1 MKASALVAAAGALIG
16 LSACGTYSV
25 RKSALA
31 PHLAP
36 PMRSGHGTGQ
46 GSALAFGSPTV
57 ATAVAPEEGPGAHA
71 GLHIP
76 RAEVGG
82 ALRGALT
89 PNFDVGF
96 VWDYGARQGATKT
109 AADEPSPQNGG
120 VWGGGLSMF
129 YSAPTGHPGI
139 RLGLGLDLLRY
150 SVPYVEYRTCVADCV
165 EPYTD
170 VHHDREGVNVYSVS
184 VIPSWRHG
192 SVTLFGGGTLRNHP
206 MVDKGEIEIGVYPDD
221 EVSEGPANF
230 IATVGAEVEL
240 FGGVRALG
248 MVYQPLTQDPVRYGP
263 TFGAA
268 LTIPLGSPAPAPPA
282 RVATR

>member
-1 MKASALVAAAGALIG
+1 MKASALTVAAGALIG

-46 GSALAFGSPTV
+46 GTEVSFGSTTV
-57 ATAVAPEEGPGAHA
+57 AAAVAPEEGPGANA

-76 RAEVGG
+76 RAELGG
-82 ALRGALT
+82 ALRGALS
-89 PNFDVGF
+89 PNFDFGF
-96 VWDYGARQGATKT
+96 LWDYGARRGATKT
-109 AADEPSPQNGG
+109 AEDEPSPQNGS
-120 VWGGGLSMF
+120 VWGGGISMF
-129 YSAPTGHPGI
+129 YSAPTPHPAF

-150 SVPYVEYRTCVADCV
+150 SVPYVEYRTCVEDCV

-170 VHHDREGVNVYSVS
+170 VDHDREGVNVYSLS
-184 VIPSWRHG
+184 VIPSWRVG
-192 SVTLFGGGTLRNHP
+192 GLTLFGGGTLRNHP
-206 MVDKGEIEIGVYPDD
+206 MVDKGEIEIGTYPDD
-221 EVSEGPANF
+221 EVNAGPPNL
-230 IATVGAEVEL
+230 IATVGAEIEL
-240 FGGVRALG
+240 FGSVRALG

-268 LTIPLGSPAPAPPA
+268 ITIPLGSPMPAPPA